1 MRVTQKMRQDSML
14 ANINRAYDRMASIDM
29 QRRITKPSDDPSGA
43 EQLVRLRSL
52 LARNEQYQAN
62 VASASRWLT
71 YSEAALSGAADNVR
85 EVRELAL
92 TAADD
97 ANSLEGLSES
107 LDAILEDMLSQANAE
122 HGGRY
127 LFGGSQ
133 GTQTP
138 FVRNGD
144 LVTYHGDHSE
154 LSTAISSGLSLRYNL
169 PGSEAFGE
177 QPARFSGTRDWDR
190 VSDWNTGLSELFDGT
205 GVKPGRLRIT
215 DGAGE
220 SAVVDLRGAATLG
233 ELRDRI
239 EAALPSLQLSIV
251 DGERLEI
258 RDTVNAGGQ
267 VRLADVQGGETA
279 ARLGFGAPG
288 PGGALLSRDL
298 DPHLSA
304 ATPLSDLRGVT
315 LPLGQVGVSLA
326 GATPPIAV
334 DLATAVTVG
343 DLMAAF
349 NAVPGLTV
357 SLAATGNRVEV
368 SGTGGQSVALSDLEG
383 DATAS
388 ALGLVG
394 SAVPIRPF
402 GTLIDLQAAVEAGD
416 RNRVR
421 ELLPEIEALEDHFT
435 SLRATVGNRLS
446 LSEDALA
453 TLETRN
459 YTMTSALSEIGDA
472 DMTEALMQYQS
483 AEAVYQA
490 SLVMAANIFQLTLTD
505 YL

>member
-14 ANINRAYDRMASIDM
+14 ASINRAYDRMAGIDM

-52 LARNEQYQAN
+52 ITRNEQYQAN

-71 YSEAALSGAADNVR
+71 YSEAALGSAADKVR
-85 EVRELAL
+85 SVRELAL

-97 ANSLEGLSES
+97 SNSLEGIAEG

-133 GTQTP
+133 GAEAP
-138 FVRNGD
+138 FRRNGD
-144 LVTYHGDHSE
+144 IVTYHGDASE

-169 PGSEAFGE
+169 PGSAVFGE
-177 QPARFSGTRDWDR
+177 QAADFVSTSDWDR
-190 VSDWNTGLSELFDGT
+190 ATDWNTGLGELFDGT
-205 GVKPGRLRIT
+205 GVEPGRLRLT

-220 SAVVDLRGAATLG
+220 SAVVDLRGAATLA

-239 EAALPSLQLSIV
+239 EAALPSLDVSLI

-258 RDTVNAGGQ
+258 RDTVNGGQ
-267 VRLADVQGGETA
+267 VRAADVQGGETA
-279 ARLGFGAPG
+279 ARLGLSASGN
-288 PGGALLSRDL
+288 GGALISRDL
-298 DPHLSA
+298 DPQLST
-304 ATPLSDLRGVT
+304 ATPLGDLRGVS

-334 DLATAVTVG
+334 DLSAAVTVG
-343 DLMAAF
+343 DLLNAF
-349 NAVPGLTV
+349 NAVAGLTV
-357 SLAATGNRVEV
+357 SLAAAGNRVLV
-368 SGTGGQSVALSDLEG
+368 SGAGGQSVALSDLDG
-383 DATAS
+383 DITTS

-394 SAVPIRPF
+394 SAEPIRPF
-402 GTLIDLQAAVEAGD
+402 GTLIDLKAAVTAGD
-416 RNRVR
+416 RERVR

-446 LSEDALA
+446 LAEDALA